1 MDLHGQRV
9 VVLGGTSGVGLAV
22 AAGAASAGAEV
33 VVVSSRRSSVDKA
46 LSALPDGA
54 TGRVADLS
62 DPSTVRGVLEEI
74 GELDHLVYTAGESL
88 ALMPMAELDV
98 EQARQLFGLRLFS
111 ALAAVSAAAPLV
123 RTGGSITLTTG
134 TDKDRPGAGW
144 AVPASICGAVEA
156 LTKALAVELA
166 PIRVNAVSPGVLRS
180 PLWAGMS
187 EADREQMYRDVAAAI
202 PAGRIGEV
210 GDAAQA
216 YLYCM
221 TQTFT
226 TGTILTVDGGTV
238 LV

>member
-22 AAGAASAGAEV
+22 AAGAGSAGAEV

-46 LSALPDGA
+46 LSALPDDA
-54 TGRVADLS
+54 VGRVADLS
-62 DPSTVRGVLEEI
+62 DPATVRAVLEEM
-74 GELDHLVYTAGESL
+74 GELDHLVYTAGEPL
-88 ALMPMAELDV
+88 ALKSVIELDV
-98 EQARQLFGLRLFS
+98 EQARRFFDLRFFG

-123 RTGGSITLTTG
+123 RPGGSITLTTG
-134 TDKDRPGAGW
+134 TAKDRPGAGW

-180 PLWAGMS
+180 PLWAGMG
-187 EADREQMYRDVAAAI
+187 EAEREQMYWDIAEAI
-202 PAGRIGEV
+202 PVGRIGEI

-226 TGTILTVDGGTV
+226 TGTVLTVDGGTV

>member
-22 AAGAASAGAEV
+22 AAGAGSAGAEV

-46 LSALPDGA
+46 LTALPDGA
-54 TGRVADLS
+54 AGRVADLG
-62 DPSTVRGVLEEI
+62 DPATVRGVLDEI
-74 GELDHLVYTAGESL
+74 GELDHLVYTAGEAL
-88 ALMPMAELDV
+88 ALMPVMGLDV
-98 EQARQLFGLRLFS
+98 EQARRFFGLRFFS
-111 ALAAVSAAAPLV
+111 ALTAVSAAAPLV
-123 RTGGSITLTTG
+123 RPGGSITLTTG
-134 TDKDRPGAGW
+134 TAKDRPGAGW

-166 PIRVNAVSPGVLRS
+166 PVRVNAVSPGVLRS
-180 PLWAGMS
+180 PLWAGMNES
-187 EADREQMYRDVAAAI
+187 EREQMYGDIAEAI
-202 PAGRIGEV
+202 PAGRVGEV

-226 TGTILTVDGGTV
+226 TGTVLTVDGGTV